1 MAMDGPSISKNG
13 IKQVYQH
20 NNEIAYHIGKLK
32 VQMCLVLPVH
42 SSSHT
47 YGLVGALVRWWKEYM
62 KTWDN

>member
-1 MAMDGPSISKNG
+1 MDGPSISKND

-47 YGLVGALVRWWKEYM
+47 YGLVGALVRW
-62 KTWDN
+62 